1 MKKTVK
7 NTTKKSMKQRAI
19 VVVDRGWIF
28 AGDVTDKN
36 GRVLLANAVHVFKW
50 SSIGFSRIV
59 DEWNSGYVDVR
70 RLSAP
75 VDLPVE
81 SELFRI
87 PVPAGWG
94 LK

>member
-1 MKKTVK
+1 
-7 NTTKKSMKQRAI
+7 MKQRAI

-36 GRVLLANAVHVFKW
+36 GRVLLANAVHVFKLVVNW
-50 SSIGFSRIV
+50 FSRIV